1 LLNFA
6 TRADEG
12 SKGVFE
18 REVFAALKTEQ
29 FLISADH
36 YLCRWSLGSKELEF
50 LARYV
55 ATRPYRID
63 TLWNAHFP
71 VLVNA
76 VVDKI
81 FDLDVH
87 FHKLQR
93 HFEGKELF
101 EEDGISEN
109 EDISHEILRLEY
121 VRKLCHRASGET
133 ISGRRPQPLTSPIF
147 RLNVLV
153 AAIYLGKPY
162 IARGY
167 IEKLDLSDLLS
178 IQQTHRGSWGTPL
191 LAAIQMGNLN
201 LIHQL
206 LELVPTITT
215 MDDLNTTLTYF
226 RSAVRADSS
235 KKIVTMLL
243 TPQIKHLHRSYDY
256 VEIIRLAI
264 ELGKPDV
271 ADILVDYFYTT
282 TSCNRIPTKD
292 AKSDLRKVVQEAC
305 KCGPESFAVR
315 LLDMGMEINVPE
327 GWSTRIL
334 SDLARLACEGGQKE
348 VLEVLIQRGAV
359 TTGDLFSHDL
369 FEAAVRGGHVNVIR
383 VLIHAGITLRPIQ
396 ALKLLRKAAPRP
408 CSAEAIWYLLHQ
420 NVIFI
425 DQPERV
431 FLAANT
437 NLAQLVTVAVRCAN
451 IGFVEALF
459 RYGVPLDDEAFYAD
473 QDLPVPMVTA
483 IAFSQKRVIERL
495 KELGVAEAD
504 PLQSIAERHFRNGT
518 YPCDPPEPLKWNEI
532 Y

>member
-1 LLNFA
+1 
-6 TRADEG
+6 
-12 SKGVFE
+12 
-18 REVFAALKTEQ
+18 LKTEQ
-29 FLISADH
+29 
-36 YLCRWSLGSKELEF
+36 YLTSEDKYLHRWDWDTKALDF

-55 ATRPYRID
+55 ATRPYRPD
-63 TLWNAHFP
+63 TIWNAHFP
-71 VLVNA
+71 VLINA

-81 FDLDVH
+81 FDLDVY

-93 HFEGKELF
+93 HFEEKELS
-101 EEDGISEN
+101 EGDKLSEN
-109 EDISHEILRLEY
+109 EIISHDILRSEY
-121 VRKLCHRASGET
+121 LRKLCYHASAET
-133 ISGRRPQPLTSPIF
+133 ILEQRPKPLTNPIF

-153 AAIYLGKPY
+153 AAIYLDKSY

-167 IEKLDLSDLLS
+167 IEKLDLPDLLL
-178 IQQTHRGSWGTPL
+178 IRQPYCGSWGSPL

-206 LELVPTITT
+206 LEVVPTITT
-215 MDDLNTTLTYF
+215 MHGLEPTLTYF
-226 RSAVRADSS
+226 RSAVRAYPS

-243 TPQIKHLHRSYDY
+243 TPQIKRFHRSYDY
-256 VEIIRLAI
+256 VEIILLAI

-282 TSCNRIPTKD
+282 TSSNRIPTED
-292 AKSDLRKVVQEAC
+292 AKSDLRKVVKEAC
-305 KCGPESFAVR
+305 KRGPESFAVR
-315 LLDMGMEINVPE
+315 LLDMGMEVNVT
-327 GWSTRIL
+327 GNYYGRDF
-334 SDLARLACEGGQKE
+334 SDLARLACEGGQE
-348 VLEVLIQRGAV
+348 GVLQVLIQRGAI
-359 TTGDLFSHDL
+359 TTGDLFGHDL

-383 VLIHAGITLRPIQ
+383 VLINAGITLRPIQ
-396 ALKLLRKAAPRP
+396 ALKLLRQAAPRP
-408 CSAEAIWYLLHQ
+408 NSAEAIWYLLHQ

-431 FLAANT
+431 FLVAQA
-437 NLAQLVTVAVRCAN
+437 NLAQLVTEAVRCAN

-518 YPCDPPEPLKWNEI
+518 YPCDPPEPLK
-532 Y
+532 